1 MKINNITP
9 QIITNRQLKTAN
21 NPIESKQFEQ
31 TQPAQPL
38 ATPSS
43 ANYIAY
49 QPNFEGGYSINLAET
64 IQNLDKLASKYSDVY
79 PKDVREWAQMI
90 LQEGNKDKDTLIS
103 IHKKLFE
110 SIKDSFSLE
119 TLKSKFPEIFA
130 DVKSAA
136 DVDIREGSL
145 LDDIVNGRLEYF
157 NKEEEPALQIIKLYW
172 GEGFSLND
180 LKAYT
185 GGKDL
190 NYVMKK
196 LNIPKVNPH
205 YGHILKLSDP
215 EYNER
220 LTRQMAQKRLET
232 MDIRAQQKEG
242 EPVYI
247 KRGPLS
253 AEHKQHIS
261 EGLLKFYRE
270 NPERLFTMS
279 ERQKK
284 FYEDNPE
291 QRDILHRVMVK
302 VWNMPSAENIKKS
315 LSKFMKRIGIKNFQT
330 DEVRTPDQMNKE
342 KSAAMK
348 RFWGENEWARKSFS
362 KNMEYAWKKV
372 KEEQDMFYKL
382 DITPELFKRRFFI
395 WCEKQGIDTTDL
407 SFDNFQY
414 YPHKPELNK
423 FDTSKLNKYTR
434 PYIDSCPGD
443 ESQKMANTYQ
453 ATLIKF
459 GHILKG
465 LEKAQVSKDT
475 KELALMLRRVIFTSL
490 FDGTKLQF
498 GMPTPKV
505 LDAQEVQQ
513 IFVYVSQR
521 LMDKHE
527 NKLIKQLIDTL
538 NDSYNYIDKN
548 WQAGQPLMLPPNIYN
563 FV

>member
-9 QIITNRQLKTAN
+9 QIITNIQYKIAN
-21 NPIESKQFEQ
+21 NSAESEKSKQIEHFK
-31 TQPAQPL
+31 PL
-38 ATPSS
+38 ATPTS

-64 IQNLDKLASKYSDVY
+64 IKNLDKLASKYSDVY

-372 KEEQDMFYKL
+372 KEEQNMFYNI

-395 WCEKQGIDTTDL
+395 WCEKEGIDSTDL
-407 SFDNFQY
+407 SFDNLKY
-414 YPHKPELNK
+414 YPHKPELNEL
-423 FDTSKLNKYTR
+423 DTSKLSKYTR
-434 PYIDSCPGD
+434 LYIDSCPGD

-459 GHILKG
+459 GNMLKN
-465 LEKAQVSKDT
+465 LENTPASKDT
-475 KELALMLRRVIFTSL
+475 KELAFILRRVIFTSL
-490 FDGTKLQF
+490 FDGKNLMF
-498 GMPTPKV
+498 GAPTPKI
-505 LDAQEVQQ
+505 LNAQEVQH
-513 IFVYVSQR
+513 IYVYVMQK
-521 LMDKHE
+521 LMDNHE
-527 NKLIKQLIDTL
+527 NKLIKQLLKTL
-538 NDSYNYIDKN
+538 NDTYIDLDKN
-548 WQAGQPLMLPPNIYN
+548 WKAGDPIVLPPDIHK
-563 FV
+563 F

>member
-31 TQPAQPL
+31 TQPIQPL

-130 DVKSAA
+130 NVKSAA

-157 NKEEEPALQIIKLYW
+157 NKEEDPALQIIKLYW

-196 LNIPKVNPH
+196 LNIPRVNPH

-261 EGLLKFYRE
+261 EGLIKFYRE
-270 NPERLFTMS
+270 NPERLFAMS

-284 FYEDNPE
+284 FYEENPE
-291 QRDILHRVMVK
+291 QREILHRVMVK
-302 VWNMPSAENIKKS
+302 AWNMPSAENIKKA

-407 SFDNFQY
+407 SFDNFKY
-414 YPHKPELNK
+414 YPHKPELNEL
-423 FDTSKLNKYTR
+423 DTSKLNKYTR
-434 PYIDSCPGD
+434 TFIDSCPGD

-453 ATLIKF
+453 TRLSKF

-465 LEKAQVSKDT
+465 LEKSQASKDT
-475 KELALMLRRVIFTSL
+475 KDLALILRRVIYASL
-490 FDGTKLQF
+490 FDSTKLQQ
-498 GMPTPKV
+498 GLPTPRI
-505 LDAQEVQQ
+505 LGAQEVQHLY
-513 IFVYVSQR
+513 VYVSQR

-527 NKLIKQLIDTL
+527 NKLIEQLINTL

-548 WQAGQPLMLPPNIYN
+548 WQAGQPLILSPNIHN
-563 FV
+563 FF